1 VSLRIDLCGE
11 AVLLLPERAL
21 LWEGAATL
29 ILADAHLGKAA
40 AFRAAALPLPGGTTS
55 ETLGRLSMALEYTE
69 ARLVLLGDFF
79 HARSGRAAR
88 TLGAISA
95 WRERHAALEVLLVR
109 GNHDRG
115 AGDPPPEWRFQ
126 CVEEPF
132 SDPPFAFRHFPPE
145 EPGSPESLGG
155 EGYVLAGHV
164 HPVVALEGGGRWS
177 ETLPCF
183 LFGETGGILPA
194 FGAFTGGGRVRP
206 RPGDRVFAV
215 AGDAVVGIQLAS

>member
-1 VSLRIDLCGE
+1 MSLRIDLSGE
-11 AVLLLPERAL
+11 TIVLLPERAL
-21 LWEGAATL
+21 LWERTETL

-40 AFRAAALPLPGGTTS
+40 AFRAAALPLPGGTTR
-55 ETLGRLSMALEYTE
+55 ETLGRLSAALEGTE
-69 ARLVLLGDFF
+69 ARRLVLLGDFF

-88 TLGAISA
+88 TLDAISA

-115 AGDPPPEWRFQ
+115 AGDPPPEWHFE

-145 EPGSPESLGG
+145 EPGSPG
-155 EGYVLAGHV
+155 EGYALAGHV
-164 HPVVALEGGGRWS
+164 HPVVALGGGGRWS

-206 RPGDRVFAV
+206 RWGDRVFAV
-215 AGDAVVGIQLAS
+215 AGYAVVGIQLAS